1 MSAMHIDLDPPNGI
15 TGFSFG
21 MPADEVKAA
30 AAALGTVRVLDEGPP
45 HKWRFMKID
54 TVLPQFAITFHIED
68 GKTLTSVEIW
78 RPFEGPEQISVTW
91 RGTDV
96 FHTPAHEVMARIE
109 AAGYRIDER
118 ETTYPQVKDLTL
130 GFARNSRDDIPRHRE
145 EGEDDAKPVYFSS
158 VLAAPRRYYEESSF
172 GRA

>member
-1 MSAMHIDLDPPNGI
+1 MHIDLDPPNGI

-68 GKTLTSVEIW
+68 GRTLTSVEIW
-78 RPFEGPEQISVTW
+78 RPGSRPRATVSTSARPLTRRSRTSPW
-91 RGTDV
+91 ASAATSATTSPGT
-96 FHTPAHEVMARIE
+96 ARR
-109 AAGYRIDER
+109 AR
-118 ETTYPQVKDLTL
+118 TT
-130 GFARNSRDDIPRHRE
+130 RSRCTSLRC
-145 EGEDDAKPVYFSS
+145 
-158 VLAAPRRYYEESSF
+158 LPRRGGTTRRVLWS
-172 GRA
+172 R